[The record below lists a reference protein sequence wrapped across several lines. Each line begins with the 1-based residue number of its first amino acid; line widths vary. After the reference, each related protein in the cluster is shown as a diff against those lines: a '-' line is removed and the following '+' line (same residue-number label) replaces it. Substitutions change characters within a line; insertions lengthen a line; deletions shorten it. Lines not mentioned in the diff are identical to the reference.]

1 MENNDRQITW
11 HAMDITRE
19 RREELLGQ
27 KAAVIWLTGLSGSGK
42 STLANALE
50 QQLAEK
56 GRHTMLL
63 DGDNVR
69 FGLNRDLGFSKE
81 DRVENIRRI
90 AETARLMND
99 AGLIVLTSFISPYR
113 NDRRIARQ
121 IIGDAFIEV
130 YVSTSLEEC
139 EKRDVKGLYQAARK
153 GEIAEFTGITSVYE
167 EPEHPEI
174 IIDTGKSDIR
184 ESVRELLEA
193 LDKYGI

>member
-1 MENNDRQITW
+1 
-11 HAMDITRE
+11 
-19 RREELLGQ
+19 
-27 KAAVIWLTGLSGSGK
+27 
-42 STLANALE
+42 
-50 QQLAEK
+50 
-56 GRHTMLL
+56 MLL

-174 IIDTGKSDIR
+174 IIDTGKSDVR